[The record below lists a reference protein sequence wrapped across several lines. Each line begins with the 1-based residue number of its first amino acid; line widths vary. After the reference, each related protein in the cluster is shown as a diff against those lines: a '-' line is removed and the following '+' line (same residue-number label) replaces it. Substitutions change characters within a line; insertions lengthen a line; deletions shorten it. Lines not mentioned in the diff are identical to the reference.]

1 MTSFQGGSEKRQ
13 PRGSI
18 WDGPFA
24 WKYQNALLQ
33 ILVGGVRQRGYLC
46 KLRRAGMTQLF
57 FGS

>member
-1 MTSFQGGSEKRQ
+1 MTSFQGESEKRQ

-33 ILVGGVRQRGYLC
+33 ILVGSALISSIYGIVDMAMVR
-46 KLRRAGMTQLF
+46 A
-57 FGS
+57 